1 MEKTD
6 LPKVVLRGG
15 FSDRMGI
22 KTINTQ
28 IQTKELDHRTRVSI
42 VNLLS
47 EVYGFVFGPDYN
59 GRARNMLLS
68 NMLSNVYMQQI
79 DYCKDYVYVYD
90 ERRVFEEFINK
101 TILEDE
107 YDAVFTL
114 IEYVVG
120 QMNTYVCEMDEQID
134 VFDVFNQLFEKEYV
148 GYRFINKI
156 IVPITSEMEVVEI
169 NDALVESYN
178 NVNKHLGKALALMS
192 DRDTPDYENSIKESI
207 SAVEAMCCNI
217 LGKHGTLGEALK
229 KIEKE
234 YSGSIHP
241 ALREAFLKLYGYAGD
256 ASSGIRHAAKIG
268 GINSTFSEA
277 HYMLVVCS
285 AFINYLKTNLSESNN
300 ITMSHME

>member
-79 DYCKDYVYVYD
+79 DYCKDYVYVYVYD

-156 IVPITSEMEVVEI
+156 IVPIVSEMEVVEI
-169 NDALVESYN
+169 NDALVEPYN

-192 DRDTPDYENSIKESI
+192 DRDTPDYENSIKE
-207 SAVEAMCCNI
+207 
-217 LGKHGTLGEALK
+217 
-229 KIEKE
+229 
-234 YSGSIHP
+234 
-241 ALREAFLKLYGYAGD
+241 RKL
-256 ASSGIRHAAKIG
+256 
-268 GINSTFSEA
+268 FE
-277 HYMLVVCS
+277 L
-285 AFINYLKTNLSESNN
+285 
-300 ITMSHME
+300 